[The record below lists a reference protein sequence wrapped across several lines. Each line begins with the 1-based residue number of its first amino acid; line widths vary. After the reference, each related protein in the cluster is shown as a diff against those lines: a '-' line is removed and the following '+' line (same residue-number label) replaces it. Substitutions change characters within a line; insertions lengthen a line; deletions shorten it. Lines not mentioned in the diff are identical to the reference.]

1 MSLAAVIQMVSGPD
15 VAANL
20 AEADRLLGEAAQA
33 GARLAVL
40 PENFACMTPRV
51 AELHTLAETHGDGPI
66 QRALA
71 AMARRHGLWLVA
83 GTIPLWAGDGRL
95 GQAPLPRSGQSPW
108 MADGCETRMSNACL
122 VFDAEGREVAR
133 YDKIHLFDV
142 DVPGGES
149 HRESAHFAPGR
160 EGVVLDTPIG
170 RLGLAVCYDLRF
182 PELFRRLLEQGAELF
197 ALPAAFTHATG
208 LAHWEVLLRVRAIE
222 NQCYVLAAA
231 QGGEHFEG
239 RRTFGHSQVIDPW
252 GTVLACHAN
261 GPGLALAGI
270 DGATQ
275 RALRERFPVLKHRV
289 L

>member
-1 MSLAAVIQMVSGPD
+1 MTARVAVIQMVSGAD
-15 VAANL
+15 VEANL
-20 AEADRLLGEAAQA
+20 EQAARLLAKAAAA

-40 PENFACMTPRV
+40 PENVACMTPDMAQLHAM
-51 AELHTLAETHGDGPI
+51 AEREDEGPI
-66 QRALA
+66 QAALA
-71 AMARRHGLWLVA
+71 KMARDNGLWLVA
-83 GTIPLWAGDGRL
+83 GTLPLRTDDGRL
-95 GQAPLPRSGQSPW
+95 
-108 MADGCETRMSNACL
+108 TNTTL
-122 VFDAEGREVAR
+122 VFDEQGRKVAR

-149 HRESAHFAPGR
+149 HQESAHFAPGR
-160 EGVVLDTPIG
+160 EVVVLDTPVG

-182 PELFRRLLEQGAELF
+182 PELFRAMVAQGAELF

-208 LAHWEVLLRVRAIE
+208 MAHWEVLLRARAIE

-252 GTVLACHAN
+252 GAVLACHAN
-261 GPGLALAGI
+261 GPGLAIAGI

>member
-1 MSLAAVIQMVSGPD
+1 MRQTVAVIQMVSGAD
-15 VAANL
+15 VRANLEQAARLLAKVAA
-20 AEADRLLGEAAQA
+20 A

-40 PENFACMTPRV
+40 PENVACMTPDMAQLHAM
-51 AELHTLAETHGDGPI
+51 AEREGEGPI
-66 QRALA
+66 QAALA
-71 AMARRHGLWLVA
+71 KMARDNGLWLVA
-83 GTIPLWAGDGRL
+83 GTLPLRTDDGRL
-95 GQAPLPRSGQSPW
+95 
-108 MADGCETRMSNACL
+108 TNTTL
-122 VFDAEGREVAR
+122 VFDEQGRKVAR

-149 HRESAHFAPGR
+149 HRESTHFAPGR
-160 EGVVLDTPIG
+160 EVVVLDTPVG

-182 PELFRRLLEQGAELF
+182 PELFRSMAAQGAELF
-197 ALPAAFTHATG
+197 ALPAAFTYATG
-208 LAHWEVLLRVRAIE
+208 LAHWEVLLRARAIE

-239 RRTFGHSQVIDPW
+239 RHTFGHSQVIDPW
-252 GTVLACHAN
+252 GVVLACHAD
-261 GPGLALAGI
+261 GPGLAVADI